1 MYSARNLLE
10 KNPIQLSGVVVAF
23 VNLLMI
29 LDWIDLAADAVAALN
44 IFMVAF
50 LGLFVTTKTTNRAG
64 LQEIEE
70 ATGGEGPL

>member
-29 LDWIDLAADAVAALN
+29 LDWINLAADAVAALN

-64 LQEIEE
+64 LQEIEA